1 VFQHLEVLVL
11 RGLNMSVAHPGGI
24 DFPVTL
30 LPDGR
35 HLMFQVTRGPE
46 TERGLYLFALPAAP

>member
-1 VFQHLEVLVL
+1 
-11 RGLNMSVAHPGGI
+11 
-24 DFPVTL
+24 

>member
-1 VFQHLEVLVL
+1 VT
-11 RGLNMSVAHPGGI
+11 SI

-35 HLMFQVTRGPE
+35 HLVFQVTRGPE
-46 TERGLYLFALPAAP
+46 TERGLYLFALPPAP